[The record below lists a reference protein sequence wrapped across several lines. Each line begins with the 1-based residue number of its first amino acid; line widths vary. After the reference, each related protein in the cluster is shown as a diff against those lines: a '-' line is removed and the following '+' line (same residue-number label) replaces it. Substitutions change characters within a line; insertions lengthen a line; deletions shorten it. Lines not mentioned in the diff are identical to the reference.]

1 MINGLNPL
9 STFAGKMVNNEA
21 RAGRCVTCLSPRASH
36 GLCRD
41 CRADLP
47 RNRWHCATC
56 ALPMA
61 FPSPG
66 MCCGECQSSPPP
78 FSRALIPWRYQFPV
92 DGMIGRYKYH
102 GHRKFA
108 RPLLNDFGEFL
119 KQELAPANRPDT
131 LIPAPMHWL
140 RRWQRGFNQAQDIA
154 EYLGAHLDIPVAARS
169 VRRNRRVKAQRSLG
183 RAGRLTNLDGVF
195 EVCGQIPHR
204 VAIVDD
210 VVTTGATVRA
220 LARVLADAGACEIQV
235 WALARTPG

>member
-9 STFAGKMVNNEA
+9 STFVGKMVNNEA

-102 GHRKFA
+102 GHRKFV
-108 RPLLNDFGEFL
+108 RPLLAGFSDFLE
-119 KQELAPANRPDT
+119 QQLAPGDWPDVI
-131 LIPAPMHWL
+131 IPAPMHWS
-140 RRWQRGFNQAQDIA
+140 RKWQRGFNQAQDIA
-154 EYLGAHLDIPVAARS
+154 EHVGTQLEIPVATS
-169 VRRNRRVKAQRSLG
+169 EVRRRRREKAQRRLT
-183 RAGRLTNLDGVF
+183 RAGRLVN
-195 EVCGQIPHR
+195 QI
-204 VAIVDD
+204 
-210 VVTTGATVRA
+210 GRA
-220 LARVLADAGACEIQV
+220 SCRERA
-235 WALARTPG
+235 